1 MSREALQ
8 ETLSAVM
15 DNEADELELRR
26 VLAACGE
33 DAELRSTWSRYQLA
47 RSVMH
52 REPTLPKL
60 DIAAAVSAALADE
73 AAPPKAEKGPW
84 RMVGRLA
91 VAASVTLAVLAGVR
105 LYNQNDALPQMAQQ
119 GTTPQIALP
128 QVKGPAV
135 LAGYSEEQGAPQ
147 VITNSSSS
155 DTRWHEQRLPIYL
168 RQHVQQ
174 SAVSGTESALP
185 YARAASLEN
194 RERLRTTSLLLL
206 LGSLMAVPATQAA
219 DASDWL
225 NRLAEADRQ
234 NSFQGT
240 FVYER
245 NGSFSTHEIWHRVE
259 SDGAV
264 RERLLQLDGARQEV
278 VRVDGRTQCIS
289 GGLADQLADAQ
300 LWPVRKFD
308 PSQLASWYDLRLVG
322 ESRVAGRPA
331 VVLAVTPRDQHRY
344 GFELH
349 LDRDTGLPLKSLLL
363 NEKGQLL
370 ERFQFTQLNTGAAPA
385 EDQLQAGAECQV
397 VGPAKADG
405 EKAVAWRS
413 EWLPPGFTLTRSFMR
428 RSPVTPDP
436 VACLTYG
443 DGLARFSVFIEPLH
457 GAMVGDARSQLG
469 PTVVVSKRLQ
479 TDDGGQMVT
488 VVGEVP
494 LGTAERVALSIRPEA
509 AAQK

>member
-1 MSREALQ
+1 MLTQEQDQQLVERVQRGDKRAFDLLVLKYQHKILGLIVRFVHDAQEAQDVAQEAFIKAYRALGNFRGDSAFYTWLYRIAINTAKNHLVARGRRPPDSDVTAEDAEFFEGDHALKDIESPERAMLRDEIEATVHQTIQQLPEDLRTALTLREFEGLSYEDIATVMQCPVGTCGRGSSALVKQSTKLCSLCCEKPDTAANAKSGIAMSREALQ

-194 RERLRTTSLLLL
+194 R
-206 LGSLMAVPATQAA
+206 
-219 DASDWL
+219 
-225 NRLAEADRQ
+225 
-234 NSFQGT
+234 
-240 FVYER
+240 
-245 NGSFSTHEIWHRVE
+245 
-259 SDGAV
+259 
-264 RERLLQLDGARQEV
+264 
-278 VRVDGRTQCIS
+278 
-289 GGLADQLADAQ
+289 
-300 LWPVRKFD
+300 
-308 PSQLASWYDLRLVG
+308 
-322 ESRVAGRPA
+322 
-331 VVLAVTPRDQHRY
+331 
-344 GFELH
+344 
-349 LDRDTGLPLKSLLL
+349 
-363 NEKGQLL
+363 
-370 ERFQFTQLNTGAAPA
+370 
-385 EDQLQAGAECQV
+385 
-397 VGPAKADG
+397 
-405 EKAVAWRS
+405 
-413 EWLPPGFTLTRSFMR
+413 
-428 RSPVTPDP
+428 
-436 VACLTYG
+436 
-443 DGLARFSVFIEPLH
+443 
-457 GAMVGDARSQLG
+457 
-469 PTVVVSKRLQ
+469 
-479 TDDGGQMVT
+479 
-488 VVGEVP
+488 
-494 LGTAERVALSIRPEA
+494 
-509 AAQK
+509 

>member
-60 DIAAAVSAALADE
+60 DIALPWPTRPLRRKRRRDRGGWSA
-73 AAPPKAEKGPW
+73 
-84 RMVGRLA
+84 RLA

-194 RERLRTTSLLLL
+194 R
-206 LGSLMAVPATQAA
+206 
-219 DASDWL
+219 
-225 NRLAEADRQ
+225 
-234 NSFQGT
+234 
-240 FVYER
+240 
-245 NGSFSTHEIWHRVE
+245 
-259 SDGAV
+259 
-264 RERLLQLDGARQEV
+264 
-278 VRVDGRTQCIS
+278 
-289 GGLADQLADAQ
+289 
-300 LWPVRKFD
+300 
-308 PSQLASWYDLRLVG
+308 
-322 ESRVAGRPA
+322 
-331 VVLAVTPRDQHRY
+331 
-344 GFELH
+344 
-349 LDRDTGLPLKSLLL
+349 
-363 NEKGQLL
+363 
-370 ERFQFTQLNTGAAPA
+370 
-385 EDQLQAGAECQV
+385 
-397 VGPAKADG
+397 
-405 EKAVAWRS
+405 
-413 EWLPPGFTLTRSFMR
+413 
-428 RSPVTPDP
+428 
-436 VACLTYG
+436 
-443 DGLARFSVFIEPLH
+443 
-457 GAMVGDARSQLG
+457 
-469 PTVVVSKRLQ
+469 
-479 TDDGGQMVT
+479 
-488 VVGEVP
+488 
-494 LGTAERVALSIRPEA
+494 
-509 AAQK
+509 

>member
-105 LYNQNDALPQMAQQ
+105 LYNQNDALPQMAQ
-119 GTTPQIALP
+119 PRP

-194 RERLRTTSLLLL
+194 R
-206 LGSLMAVPATQAA
+206 
-219 DASDWL
+219 
-225 NRLAEADRQ
+225 
-234 NSFQGT
+234 
-240 FVYER
+240 
-245 NGSFSTHEIWHRVE
+245 
-259 SDGAV
+259 
-264 RERLLQLDGARQEV
+264 
-278 VRVDGRTQCIS
+278 
-289 GGLADQLADAQ
+289 
-300 LWPVRKFD
+300 
-308 PSQLASWYDLRLVG
+308 
-322 ESRVAGRPA
+322 
-331 VVLAVTPRDQHRY
+331 
-344 GFELH
+344 
-349 LDRDTGLPLKSLLL
+349 
-363 NEKGQLL
+363 
-370 ERFQFTQLNTGAAPA
+370 
-385 EDQLQAGAECQV
+385 
-397 VGPAKADG
+397 
-405 EKAVAWRS
+405 
-413 EWLPPGFTLTRSFMR
+413 
-428 RSPVTPDP
+428 
-436 VACLTYG
+436 
-443 DGLARFSVFIEPLH
+443 
-457 GAMVGDARSQLG
+457 
-469 PTVVVSKRLQ
+469 
-479 TDDGGQMVT
+479 
-488 VVGEVP
+488 
-494 LGTAERVALSIRPEA
+494 
-509 AAQK
+509 